1 MKKVFIFIAYFL
13 LTFTNKFDKIFIV
26 RTVIIMKF
34 GYVRVSSK
42 QQNEGRQIETLKNYV
57 DSDENIIIE
66 KASGKDFDRAEYQI
80 LKHKTLRAGDELF
93 VQSLD
98 RFGRNKS
105 QIKSELEELK
115 SKGIK
120 VRILDIPTTLTDYPE
135 SWISEMVNNIV
146 VEVLGA
152 MAEQERQ
159 NIRQRQAEGIALW
172 RKTGKTKSGR
182 PYGRKPIEKPKN
194 WDKIY
199 TLWKNKEMTAVT
211 AMRALGLKKNSFYK
225 LAKTESMT
233 PYST

>member
-1 MKKVFIFIAYFL
+1 
-13 LTFTNKFDKIFIV
+13 
-26 RTVIIMKF
+26 MKF
-34 GYVRVSSK
+34 AYVRVSSK
-42 QQNEGRQIETLKNYV
+42 QQNEGRQIETLRNYV

-66 KASGKDFDRAEYQI
+66 KASGKDFERTEYQT
-80 LKHKTLRAGDELF
+80 LKHRTLRDGDELF

-98 RFGRNKS
+98 RFGRNKT

-120 VRILDIPTTLTDYPE
+120 VRILDIPTTMTEYPE
-135 SWISEMVNNIV
+135 NQSWINEMVNNIV

-152 MAEQERQ
+152 MAEQERK
-159 NIRQRQAEGIALW
+159 NIRQRQAEGIELW

-233 PYST
+233 PCST

>member
-13 LTFTNKFDKIFIV
+13 LTFTNEFDKIFTV

-34 GYVRVSSK
+34 GYVRVSSM

-80 LKHKTLRAGDELF
+80 LKHKTLRDGDELF

-225 LAKTESMT
+225 LAKIESIET
-233 PYST
+233 NPT

>member
-1 MKKVFIFIAYFL
+1 
-13 LTFTNKFDKIFIV
+13 
-26 RTVIIMKF
+26 MKF
-34 GYVRVSSK
+34 AYVRVSSK
-42 QQNEGRQIETLKNYV
+42 QQNEGRQIETLRNYV

-66 KASGKDFDRAEYQI
+66 KASGKDFERTEYQT
-80 LKHKTLRAGDELF
+80 LKQRTLRNGDELF

-98 RFGRNKS
+98 RFGRNKT

-120 VRILDIPTTLTDYPE
+120 VRILDIPTTMAEYPE
-135 SWISEMVNNIV
+135 NQSWINEMVNNIV

-152 MAEQERQ
+152 MAEQERK
-159 NIRQRQAEGIALW
+159 NIRQRQAEGIELW

-182 PYGRKPIEKPKN
+182 PYGRKPIEKPKD

-199 TLWKNKEMTAVT
+199 TLWKSKKMTAVT

-225 LAKTESMT
+225 LAKIESTEPCPT
-233 PYST
+233 

>member
-1 MKKVFIFIAYFL
+1 
-13 LTFTNKFDKIFIV
+13 
-26 RTVIIMKF
+26 MKF
-34 GYVRVSSK
+34 AYVRVSSK
-42 QQNEGRQIETLKNYV
+42 QQNEGRQIETLRNYV

-66 KASGKDFDRAEYQI
+66 KASGKDFERTEYQT
-80 LKHKTLRAGDELF
+80 LKQRTLRDGDELF

-98 RFGRNKS
+98 RFGRNKT

-120 VRILDIPTTLTDYPE
+120 VRILDIPTTMTEYPE
-135 SWISEMVNNIV
+135 NQSWINEMVNNIV

-152 MAEQERQ
+152 MAEQERK
-159 NIRQRQAEGIALW
+159 NIRQRQAEGIELW

-233 PYST
+233 PCST

>member
-1 MKKVFIFIAYFL
+1 
-13 LTFTNKFDKIFIV
+13 
-26 RTVIIMKF
+26 MKF